1 MKTVGKEYNSDTV
14 STAQEILSR
23 AVAIVKQ
30 DKDTDTAL
38 LDIVEKNLINS
49 TAKNGIGLAMK
60 DIEQLV
66 KERVND

>member
-1 MKTVGKEYNSDTV
+1 MKTVDKEYSSDTV
-14 STAQEILSR
+14 FTAHEILNR
-23 AVAIVKQ
+23 AVTVVKQ

-38 LDIVEKNLINS
+38 LNIVEKNLINS
-49 TAKNGIGLAMK
+49 TSKNGIALAMK